1 MSAQTPGRVPL
12 GARVTYTWFDHDNR
26 YKAEFGPMSASGRT
40 KTAALKGLADM
51 ITTALTRLGMDQ
63 AFARDDDGSA
73 TRPRSR

>member
-1 MSAQTPGRVPL
+1 MSEQTPGRVPL
-12 GARVTYTWFDHDNR
+12 DARVTYTATTGDNR

-40 KTAALKGLADM
+40 KTAALKELAGM
-51 ITTALTRLGMDQ
+51 IAAALARLGMDP